1 MNKIYLL
8 LTLTFLFH
16 SFLVDAQRPSNLVR
30 IHGTVRNFNNQIE
43 IEDKSEMGE
52 LTLPNSERTFTPDS
66 NKNFS
71 ISFSLKKPSY
81 FRFGRNILYL
91 TPGDDLT
98 AFIDFNWPDSAVF
111 SGKGSEAN
119 EFLKFTP
126 FPKAGSF
133 LEAGDKIKP
142 TFKETVK
149 EILAIAEKRKYSL
162 AQFKTIPQPFRKL
175 EQARIIADILNSLI
189 DIQTYFPAVNRI
201 PEDSMEKFK
210 TDYKKYVQPYIKSY
224 TKKIG
229 FQQSF
234 LQLQVYRDFIPTIL
248 KKEIHNTEEVRKIR
262 SWLYAVD
269 LFDQLLTLKE
279 KKDISF
285 FKKQIDSIS
294 VPQYKK
300 AVIKTINRI
309 MAFRDGDEAINFEML
324 DLNNQ
329 EVWLNEY
336 KGKVIYVDIWATWCG
351 PCIEEMPFLD
361 SLKEKYK
368 HNQNLVFVSLSID
381 NNKNSWLNFLSG
393 KNLSANQFVIDR
405 KKLDKYNVI
414 TVPRAIIIN
423 KTFKVAAMNAPLPSD
438 KATEELLD
446 KLLSQ

>member
-8 LTLTFLFH
+8 LVLAFPFH
-16 SFLVDAQRPSNLVR
+16 CLIVDAQQPSNLVS

-43 IEDKSEMGE
+43 IEDKSEMGN

-66 NKNFS
+66 NRTFS
-71 ISFSLKKPSY
+71 VSFSLQKPSY

-91 TPGDDLT
+91 TPGDDIT

-111 SGKGSEAN
+111 SGKGSKAN
-119 EFLKFTP
+119 EYLRFTP

-142 TFKETVK
+142 TVKETVE
-149 EILAIAEKRKYSL
+149 EILSIADKRRYSL
-162 AQFKTIPQPFRKL
+162 AQFKTIPLKFRKL
-175 EQARIIADILNSLI
+175 EQARIIADIINSLI

-201 PEDSMEKFK
+201 PEDSIEKFK
-210 TDYKKYVQPYIKSY
+210 IEYKKYVQPYIKSY
-224 TKKIG
+224 TRQIG

-234 LQLQVYRDFIPTIL
+234 LQLQVYRDIIPTIL
-248 KKEIHNTEEVRKIR
+248 TQETHNTEEVRKIR

-294 VPQYKK
+294 VPQYKM
-300 AVIKTINRI
+300 AVFKTIKRI
-309 MAFRDGDEAINFEML
+309 MEFRDGDEAINFEML

-329 EVWLNEY
+329 TVSLNEF
-336 KGKVIYVDIWATWCG
+336 KGKVIYIDIWATWCG

-368 HNQNLVFVSLSID
+368 GKPPQKQYSLKVD
-381 NNKNSWLNFLSG
+381 KMFNFKNC
-393 KNLSANQFVIDR
+393 KR
-405 KKLDKYNVI
+405 
-414 TVPRAIIIN
+414 
-423 KTFKVAAMNAPLPSD
+423 
-438 KATEELLD
+438 
-446 KLLSQ
+446 